1 MRQVSSEYKEI
12 MNRKIRN
19 RAYVSVGL
27 GIVNQDAQKDAKVT
41 SNLAEWCNP
50 NLIFDS
56 ESNTVI
62 YATMEQDYFKTDG
75 SMIFLPEEYLQVMT
89 NGAITDELLG
99 SVRIDFGDIYSIKG
113 LTINFGECYPTEFT
127 IQSAEKTITYI
138 NSVANFS
145 TTDVIGE
152 TDYIIIT
159 PTSMI
164 GGQQRLRIYS
174 IVMGVGLNFSN
185 AEIQDISI
193 TDSASSISDEI
204 PVENATLNIFDKENR
219 FNVDD
224 SNSFIQFLES
234 MQKVTLSFGIDLDNG
249 EKEWLKYATLYLMDW
264 DSKKGML
271 NINAVDR
278 LSTLEDEYSLGNK
291 IYERTAYDE
300 GVSILTDAG
309 LEPDEYAIDDYL
321 QDIALVNPMPIATHR
336 ECLQLLANA
345 CRCAIHQDTDGR
357 IILRGNFANVIEPE
371 DLTVETNGVVAWSNP
386 QNILY
391 GTEYVYA
398 DLSKNFMT
406 TDGAMYFMPEDSSYL
421 STAYV
426 SEQTSDLNGVFETN
440 PILSIVLP
448 ATYTYYGIRV
458 KFDGNPPKEMLVH
471 TYKDDEL
478 QQSITFTDLEKESVL
493 YHEYSNFDKI
503 TLEFVK
509 TEPYNHILVNE
520 VAFGDLTDYVLT
532 KDLMM
537 EEPHGFMEEKIK
549 SVSVK
554 IFSFENDENGEP
566 KEVEDNVF
574 VKKTIGVAGKNKVC
588 HNQLVST
595 EAHATLLAE
604 WLGNYYANNVSYD
617 VSYRGEPRLNASD
630 IIKMESDV
638 INNLQVEIVN
648 HNLNFNGTFSG
659 TLELRKALR
668 MVE

>member
-1 MRQVSSEYKEI
+1 MRQVSSEYKDV

-50 NLIFDS
+50 NPIFDS

-75 SMIFLPEEYLQVMT
+75 SMIFLPEEYLQVLSSA
-89 NGAITDELLG
+89 AITSELLG
-99 SVRIDFGDIYSIKG
+99 SLRIDFGDIYSIKG
-113 LTINFGECYPTEFT
+113 LTIDFGEYYPTQFT
-127 IQSAEKTITYI
+127 VQSAEKTIAYT
-138 NSVANFS
+138 NGVANFS

-234 MQKVTLSFGIDLDNG
+234 MQKVTLSFGIDLDNE

-371 DLTVETNGVVAWSNP
+371 DLTVETNGVTEWSNP
-386 QNILY
+386 QNVLY

-398 DLSKNFMT
+398 DLSKNFMK
-406 TDGAMYFMPEDSSYL
+406 TDGTMFFMPEDSSYL
-421 STAYV
+421 ATAYI

-478 QQSITFTDLEKESVL
+478 QQSIVFTNLEKESVL

-574 VKKTIGVAGKNKVC
+574 VKKTISVAGKNKVC
-588 HNQLVST
+588 QNQLVST

-617 VSYRGEPRLNASD
+617 VTYRGEPRLNASD

>member
-1 MRQVSSEYKEI
+1 MRQVSSEYKDV

-50 NLIFDS
+50 NPIFDS

-75 SMIFLPEEYLQVMT
+75 SMIFLPEEYLQVLSSA
-89 NGAITDELLG
+89 AITSELLG
-99 SVRIDFGDIYSIKG
+99 SLRIDFGDIYSIKG
-113 LTINFGECYPTEFT
+113 LTIDFGEYYPTQFT
-127 IQSAEKTITYI
+127 VQSAEKTIAYT
-138 NSVANFS
+138 NGVANFS

-204 PVENATLNIFDKENR
+204 PVETMTLNIFDKENR

-371 DLTVETNGVVAWSNP
+371 DLTVETNGVTEWSNP
-386 QNILY
+386 QNVLY

-398 DLSKNFMT
+398 DLSKNFMK
-406 TDGAMYFMPEDSSYL
+406 TDGTMFFMPEDSSYL
-421 STAYV
+421 ATAYI
-426 SEQTSDLNGVFETN
+426 SEQTSDLNGVFETK
-440 PILSIVLP
+440 PTLSIVLP

-478 QQSITFTDLEKESVL
+478 QQSIVFTNLEKESVL

-574 VKKTIGVAGKNKVC
+574 VKKTISVAGKNKVC
-588 HNQLVST
+588 QNQLVST

-617 VSYRGEPRLNASD
+617 VTYRGEPRLNASD

>member
-152 TDYIIIT
+152 TDHIIIT
-159 PTSMI
+159 PISMI

-345 CRCAIHQDTDGR
+345 CRCAIHRDTDGR

-574 VKKTIGVAGKNKVC
+574 VKKTISVAGKNKVC
-588 HNQLVST
+588 QNQLVST

-617 VSYRGEPRLNASD
+617 VTYRGEPRLNASD